1 MNRISDR
8 EKTLETLLE
17 SLIKMLGRSNQRV
30 DDLSKRVIQLEFF
43 IRENVMTNG
52 YPQEPSTQRRFTLMN

>member
-1 MNRISDR
+1 MSDR
-8 EKTLETLLE
+8 EKTLESLLE

-43 IRENVMTNG
+43 IRENVMANG
-52 YPQEPSTQRRFTLMN
+52 YPQEPSAQRRFTAIN